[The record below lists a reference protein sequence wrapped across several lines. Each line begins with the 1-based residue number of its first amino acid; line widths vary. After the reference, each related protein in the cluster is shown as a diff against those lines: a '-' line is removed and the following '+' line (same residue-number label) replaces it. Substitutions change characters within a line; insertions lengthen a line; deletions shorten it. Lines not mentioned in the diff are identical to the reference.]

1 MPQPDSQAANNN
13 TLSGRQGSSIGSS
26 IKSLLM
32 ARESSV
38 VVVLVAL
45 LLVMFNSSVRGPFF
59 SQQNILNTLLQVA
72 LLAIYA
78 IGETVV
84 IITGGIDLSLG
95 SLMAFTGMVLAMS
108 ANALHHHYSMTL
120 VMIAAISFTL
130 LVSLFIGAIH
140 GVLVAWLKLP
150 AFVVTLASLTLLR
163 SQALV
168 LNNQLPV
175 TISQYGFLNTL
186 ANGQFFAN
194 TSFAVP
200 IPFVLMIVLAVISHL
215 ILARSPLGRYIY
227 SVGSNEQAARLSGID
242 VAKVK
247 LFVYCLSA
255 VLGGIA
261 GILFAGY
268 GQQGDPTSAVG
279 YELNAV
285 AAAVIGGA
293 NLMGGEGS
301 IMGTILGAA
310 LLEILLA
317 AINIKLANPTV
328 WQGTVVGGVLLF
340 AVLASAFQQRKN
352 RPTV

>member
-1 MPQPDSQAANNN
+1 
-13 TLSGRQGSSIGSS
+13 
-26 IKSLLM
+26 M

-38 VVVLVAL
+38 VVVLAV
-45 LLVMFNSSVRGPFF
+45 LLVVMYNSSVRGAFF
-59 SQQNILNTLLQVA
+59 SQQNVLNTLLQIS

-95 SLMAFTGMVLAMS
+95 SLMAFTGMVLGMS
-108 ANALHHHYSMTL
+108 ANALANHHYSVT
-120 VMIAAISFTL
+120 VVVAAAMSFTL
-130 LVSLFIGAIH
+130 LVSLAIGAIH

-175 TISQYGFLNTL
+175 TLSQYNFINNL
-186 ANGQFFAN
+186 ANGQLFAN
-194 TSFAVP
+194 TKFAIP
-200 IPFVLMIVLAVISHL
+200 IPFAIMVVLAVVAHL

-227 SVGSNEQAARLSGID
+227 SVGSNEQAARLSGIN

-247 LFVYCLSA
+247 LFVYCCSA
-255 VLGGIA
+255 LLGGVA

-268 GQQGDPTSAVG
+268 GTQGDPTSAVG

-301 IMGTILGAA
+301 IAGTLLGAA

>member
-1 MPQPDSQAANNN
+1 
-13 TLSGRQGSSIGSS
+13 
-26 IKSLLM
+26 M

-38 VVVLVAL
+38 VVVLVVL

-95 SLMAFTGMVLAMS
+95 SLMAFTGMVLGIS
-108 ANALHHHYSMTL
+108 ANGLAHHHFSMTNVL
-120 VMIAAISFTL
+120 ILSISFTL
-130 LVSLFIGAIH
+130 LVSLLIGVIH

-186 ANGQFFAN
+186 ANGQFFAG
-194 TSFAVP
+194 SKFAIP
-200 IPFVLMIVLAVISHL
+200 IPFVLMVVLAIISHL

-268 GQQGDPTSAVG
+268 GAQGDPTSAVG

-301 IMGTILGAA
+301 IIGTILGAA